1 MINVIQKIVLI
12 LKWPIGHSNYLRF
25 NYSLSEI
32 RSLVSYF
39 IICIDSPTKHLKDQ
53 FNKPVIWVEHP
64 PLKFS
69 AGAIISKAP
78 YFPWED
84 QPCVWLFPGSSWQ
97 NTIWRNELY
106 LNIECRGTAPQIQ
119 FRREWEILFALRG
132 ISLIFS
138 LTIFL
143 FFSKQHF
150 SDSGGCL
157 SISSLPPWNVSISP
171 KCSPLSIWRLHLF
184 AIYFWPICT
193 KQV

>member
-84 QPCVWLFPGSSWQ
+84 QPCVFFPGRTRTMCLALPWIQLTKHNLAQRALFEYWVQGNCSTNPVQ
-97 NTIWRNELY
+97 ERVGNTICIERNFSDFS
-106 LNIECRGTAPQIQ
+106 LNH
-119 FRREWEILFALRG
+119 
-132 ISLIFS
+132 ISL
-138 LTIFL
+138 FL
-143 FFSKQHF
+143 KTAFLRFRW
-150 SDSGGCL
+150 
-157 SISSLPPWNVSISP
+157 LPLN
-171 KCSPLSIWRLHLF
+171 L
-184 AIYFWPICT
+184 
-193 KQV
+193 